1 MPTDSTSSR
10 LLHHPV
16 IRKLY
21 GSWRQSLYA
30 ANAECDRQ
38 TQYKVFAHLITQ
50 YQQPHRHYHT
60 IYHLAHL
67 ITLAERF
74 AHLCHDLPT
83 IILTIFYH
91 DSVYKRFSKKNETES
106 AKQATKELPLL
117 GMNAAHTKQIS
128 QWILAT
134 EQHQPSSNSKDEQFF
149 LDLDLAILATPEALY
164 RRYLHQVRMEHRYIP
179 LWLYR
184 RLRNK
189 VLSSLISRPT
199 LYLTPELQARW
210 EQQARKN
217 IQQELQGEMAT
228 TSGLKEC
235 GV

>member
-1 MPTDSTSSR
+1 MSADSISSQ

-21 GSWRQSLYA
+21 GTWRQSLYA
-30 ANAECDRQ
+30 AKAECDHQ
-38 TQYKVFAHLITQ
+38 TQYEVFAHLISQ

-74 AHLCHDLPT
+74 AHLCQDLPS

-91 DSVYKRFSKKNETES
+91 DSVYKRFSKKNEIES
-106 AKQATKELPLL
+106 AKQAAQALPLL
-117 GMNAAHTKQIS
+117 GVDTTHIEKIS

-164 RRYLHQVRMEHRYIP
+164 RRYQQQVRMEHRYIP

-189 VLSSLISRPT
+189 VLSRLISRPT
-199 LYLTPELQARW
+199 LYFTPTLQSRWEEQARI
-210 EQQARKN
+210 N
-217 IQQELQGEMAT
+217 IRQEILGERAT
-228 TSGLKEC
+228 TSDYKEC
-235 GV
+235 GI